1 MKLKRFHEV
10 NTLEIKK
17 QKGKDITKERK
28 KKKEKSYDMVG
39 YHESIFFSFRFLK
52 DNNDLLFNLSH

>member
-28 KKKEKSYDMVG
+28 KKKEKSYDMVV
-39 YHESIFFSFRFLK
+39 ILK
-52 DNNDLLFNLSH
+52 